1 MITSITV
8 DGDEMP
14 LVEAES
20 FAFFEAADDSGA
32 LLRVSSSSLGK
43 WTVERCESKVR
54 GWRPMGHVRRDE
66 NLFVAYASTLSD
78 PDPLSSHKLLL
89 DAVEAV
95 GVDGPAG
102 AS

>member
-1 MITSITV
+1 
-8 DGDEMP
+8 
-14 LVEAES
+14 
-20 FAFFEAADDSGA
+20 
-32 LLRVSSSSLGK
+32 
-43 WTVERCESKVR
+43 
-54 GWRPMGHVRRDE
+54 MGHVRRDE
-66 NLFVAYASTLSD
+66 NLFIAYASTLSD